1 MRAERV
7 RSAWRKGRVSRDSVR
22 ALMGTITRRRLVR
35 WSLCVVVTLTV
46 LSGALHGLIVP
57 PMGLVRT
64 FYATSGFSGEPLSQD
79 RTTEISLAFLDQDPT
94 LPRRF
99 ISVEWRGFWFLPQAQ
114 TVDVYAGADD
124 RVDVLVDGQLVLQR
138 SPRRGMHTIGETITL
153 SAGSHTITVR
163 YEQDGGGLHLNVQR
177 AFADARPAPFSST
190 RLFPDRPGRVG
201 VLLAA
206 GTPWLLRLVAVLWLI
221 PTAGLLVVMLG
232 VAVGRVW
239 RLWRTVGAPHTG
251 REFLRRLNLVI
262 FPALLSP
269 ALLVLFGP
277 FTVYRANQ
285 HEFSALFTDIAWP
298 WLLLAVGGAWALLL
312 SISCVICL
320 LSDWLVRLYAALLFA
335 VGVLLWAQG
344 NLLVADYGLLTGEGL
359 DLSREIWRVPYE
371 TALWVGVV
379 GLAAVYARAIS
390 TIARVGSQL
399 LIALQAM
406 VLVSAMVTAGGDAQN
421 DMPGWSQPPEDIY
434 ALSRQHNV
442 IHIVLDAFPSWI
454 FAELLEQERSTFD
467 RDFSGFSFFAD
478 HLGAFPT
485 TRASMPAML
494 TGMAY
499 RNEVPLN
506 DFIRENIRERSIFSV
521 LDGYGYQVHA
531 ASFHGTDQPP
541 AVFPNGRSTVRYTIP
556 TPYGSRREYLK
567 FAAAQLVDLSL
578 FRHVPHGIKPRV
590 YNEQAWLLQS
600 LYPEQ
605 QVGRNT
611 RTSGHA
617 AFVKDYTRRVRTAT
631 DQPVYTFLH
640 VAIPHPPMVMD
651 SRCTFIGPTRLDPT
665 SYAAQS
671 RCGLVLVQDLLNRLR
686 ALGVYD
692 SSLVLLASD
701 HGWDT
706 RRAEPSLA
714 GVQTPAGHLDR
725 IVPSAMALLAVK
737 PPESRG
743 PVQTSYLPTSIT
755 DIPAT
760 IYDVIGRPNP
770 GMRGQS
776 AFQMAPDSD
785 RRREYVHHSWKNA
798 DWARS
803 HFDLMHLFP
812 VSGRMQEPSAWGFPR
827 AIFEPADDRAAQF
840 EQYGTGLSEVETG
853 AYGAVRWGDAR
864 VVMYAVPDAT
874 GFGISARTVPGGG
887 PQSVR
892 VRINGGV
899 VTRHELAADAWR
911 RLHHTFTPAT
921 DSARPV
927 TIELLLDPPGRDES
941 RLVLYRDHVWE
952 R

>member
-1 MRAERV
+1 M
-7 RSAWRKGRVSRDSVR
+7 
-22 ALMGTITRRRLVR
+22 
-35 WSLCVVVTLTV
+35 
-46 LSGALHGLIVP
+46 
-57 PMGLVRT
+57 
-64 FYATSGFSGEPLSQD
+64 
-79 RTTEISLAFLDQDPT
+79 
-94 LPRRF
+94 
-99 ISVEWRGFWFLPQAQ
+99 
-114 TVDVYAGADD
+114 
-124 RVDVLVDGQLVLQR
+124 
-138 SPRRGMHTIGETITL
+138 
-153 SAGSHTITVR
+153 
-163 YEQDGGGLHLNVQR
+163 EQDGGGLHLNVQR

-190 RLFPDRPGRVG
+190 RLFPDRPDRVG

-232 VAVGRVW
+232 VPVG

-277 FTVYRANQ
+277 FTVYRSNQ

-344 NLLVADYGLLTGEGL
+344 NLLMADYGLLTGEGL

-379 GLAAVYARAIS
+379 GLAAVYARAVS
-390 TIARVGSQL
+390 TIARFGSQL
-399 LIALQAM
+399 LIALQAV
-406 VLVSAMVTAGGDAQN
+406 VLVSAMVTAGGDAQ
-421 DMPGWSQPPEDIY
+421 DDTPGWSQPPEDIY

-521 LDGYGYQVHA
+521 LDGYGHQVHA
-531 ASFHGTDQPP
+531 ASFHGDRPAACRVPEWSVGGPLHDSDALWKSSRVSQICRGPARGPVLVSSCPPRDQVQGLQRASVVVAEPLLGAAGGP
-541 AVFPNGRSTVRYTIP
+541 QHADERSR
-556 TPYGSRREYLK
+556 GLR
-567 FAAAQLVDLSL
+567 Q
-578 FRHVPHGIKPRV
+578 
-590 YNEQAWLLQS
+590 
-600 LYPEQ
+600 
-605 QVGRNT
+605 
-611 RTSGHA
+611 
-617 AFVKDYTRRVRTAT
+617 DYTRRLRTAT

-640 VAIPHPPMVMD
+640 VAIPHPPVVMD

-692 SSLVLLASD
+692 SSLVLIASD

-737 PPESRG
+737 PPESSG
-743 PVQTSYLPTSIT
+743 PVQTLYVPTSIT

-812 VSGRMQEPSAWGFPR
+812 VNGRMQEPSAWGFPR

-864 VVMYAVPDAT
+864 VVMYAVPNAT

-892 VRINGGV
+892 VRINGVV
-899 VTRHELAADAWR
+899 VTRHELVADAWR

-927 TIELLLDPPGRDES
+927 TIELLLDPPERDES

>member
-7 RSAWRKGRVSRDSVR
+7 RSAGREGRVSRDSVR
-22 ALMGTITRRRLVR
+22 ARLGTITRRRLVC
-35 WSLCVVVTLTV
+35 WYLCVVATLTV
-46 LSGALHGLIVP
+46 LSGVLHGVIAP

-153 SAGSHTITVR
+153 SAGSHPVTVR

-190 RLFPDRPGRVG
+190 RLFPDRPDRVG

-232 VAVGRVW
+232 VPVGRLW

-344 NLLVADYGLLTGEGL
+344 NLLMADYGLLTGEGL

-379 GLAAVYARAIS
+379 GLAAVYARAVS
-390 TIARVGSQL
+390 TIARFGSQL
-399 LIALQAM
+399 LIALQAV
-406 VLVSAMVTAGGDAQN
+406 VLVSAMVTAGGDAQ
-421 DMPGWSQPPEDIY
+421 DDTPGWSQPPEDIY

-531 ASFHGTDQPP
+531 ASFHG
-541 AVFPNGRSTVRYTIP
+541 P
-556 TPYGSRREYLK
+556 TSRLPCSRMVSRRSATRFRRPMEVVESISNLPRPSSWTCPCFVMSPTGSSPGSTTSK
-567 FAAAQLVDLSL
+567 RGCCRASTRSSRWAA
-578 FRHVPHGIKPRV
+578 
-590 YNEQAWLLQS
+590 
-600 LYPEQ
+600 
-605 QVGRNT
+605 T
-611 RTSGHA
+611 R
-617 AFVKDYTRRVRTAT
+617 
-631 DQPVYTFLH
+631 
-640 VAIPHPPMVMD
+640 
-651 SRCTFIGPTRLDPT
+651 
-665 SYAAQS
+665 
-671 RCGLVLVQDLLNRLR
+671 
-686 ALGVYD
+686 
-692 SSLVLLASD
+692 
-701 HGWDT
+701 
-706 RRAEPSLA
+706 
-714 GVQTPAGHLDR
+714 
-725 IVPSAMALLAVK
+725 
-737 PPESRG
+737 
-743 PVQTSYLPTSIT
+743 
-755 DIPAT
+755 
-760 IYDVIGRPNP
+760 
-770 GMRGQS
+770 
-776 AFQMAPDSD
+776 
-785 RRREYVHHSWKNA
+785 
-798 DWARS
+798 
-803 HFDLMHLFP
+803 
-812 VSGRMQEPSAWGFPR
+812 
-827 AIFEPADDRAAQF
+827 
-840 EQYGTGLSEVETG
+840 
-853 AYGAVRWGDAR
+853 
-864 VVMYAVPDAT
+864 
-874 GFGISARTVPGGG
+874 
-887 PQSVR
+887 
-892 VRINGGV
+892 
-899 VTRHELAADAWR
+899 
-911 RLHHTFTPAT
+911 
-921 DSARPV
+921 
-927 TIELLLDPPGRDES
+927 
-941 RLVLYRDHVWE
+941 
-952 R
+952 

>member
-1 MRAERV
+1 
-7 RSAWRKGRVSRDSVR
+7 
-22 ALMGTITRRRLVR
+22 MGDVTRRRLVR
-35 WSLCVVVTLTV
+35 WYLCVAATLTV
-46 LSGALHGLIVP
+46 LSGALHGLIAP
-57 PMGLVRT
+57 PIGLVRT
-64 FYATSGFSGEPLSQD
+64 FYVTSDFSGEPLSQD
-79 RTTEISLAFLDQDPT
+79 RTTEISLAFLDEDPT
-94 LPRRF
+94 LPRQF
-99 ISVEWRGFWFLPQAQ
+99 FSVGWDGFWFLPQAT
-114 TVDVYAGADD
+114 TVELYAGAEDD
-124 RVDVLVDGQLVLQR
+124 RVAVFVDGRLVLR
-138 SPRRGMHTIGETITL
+138 HNPRPDLRTISEPMTL
-153 SAGSHTITVR
+153 SAGPHWFTVR
-163 YEQDGGGLHLNVQR
+163 YEYDGGAMSLNVQR
-177 AFADARPAPFSST
+177 AFAGGRPAPFAPT
-190 RLFPDRPGRVG
+190 RLFPKVPDVG
-201 VLLAA
+201 DVRLAT
-206 GTPWLLRLVAVLWLI
+206 GNYWLLRFVAVLWFI

-232 VAVGRVW
+232 GMGVLAGRS
-239 RLWRTVGAPHTG
+239 WRTDGAPHTG

-298 WLLLAVGGAWALLL
+298 WLLLAVGGAWVLLL
-312 SISCVICL
+312 SIGCVICL
-320 LSDWLVRLYAALLFA
+320 LADWLVRLYAALLFA

-344 NLLVADYGLLTGEGL
+344 NLLMADYGLLTGEGL

-390 TIARVGSQL
+390 TIARFGSQL

-421 DMPGWSQPPEDIY
+421 DTPGWSLPPEDIY

-454 FAELLEQERSTFD
+454 FAELLEQERSAFD

-531 ASFHGTDQPP
+531 ASFHGIDHPP
-541 AVFPNGRSTVRYTIP
+541 AVFPNGRSPVRYTIP

-600 LYPEQ
+600 LYSEQ

-611 RTSGHA
+611 RTSSHE
-617 AFVKDYTRRVRTAT
+617 AFVKDYTRRLRTAT

-640 VAIPHPPMVMD
+640 VAIPHPPVVMD

-671 RCGLVLVQDLLNRLR
+671 RCGLVLIQDLLNRLR

-743 PVQTSYLPTSIT
+743 PVQTLYVPTSIT

-827 AIFEPADDRAAQF
+827 AIFEPADDRAVQF

-853 AYGAVRWGDAR
+853 EDSAIRWGDAR
-864 VVMYAVPDAT
+864 VVMYAAPNAT
-874 GFGISARTVPGGG
+874 GFGISARTVSGGG

-892 VRINGGV
+892 VRINGVV
-899 VTRHELAADAWR
+899 VTRHELADDAWR
-911 RLHHTFTPAT
+911 RLRHTFTPAT

-927 TIELLLDPPGRDES
+927 TIELLLDPPGRNES

>member
-1 MRAERV
+1 MRAKRV
-7 RSAWRKGRVSRDSVR
+7 RSSVWLR
-22 ALMGTITRRRLVR
+22 ALMGDVTRRRLVR
-35 WSLCVVVTLTV
+35 WYLCVAATLTV

-57 PMGLVRT
+57 PTGLVRT

-99 ISVEWRGFWFLPQAQ
+99 ISVKWRGFWFLPQAQ

-124 RVDVLVDGQLVLQR
+124 RVDVLVDGQLVH
-138 SPRRGMHTIGETITL
+138 RRNPSLGMGTTREPITL
-153 SAGSHTITVR
+153 GAGPHEITVR
-163 YEQDGGGLHLNVQR
+163 YEQDGGAIYLNVQR
-177 AFADARPAPFSST
+177 AFAGARPAPFTPT
-190 RLFPDRPGRVG
+190 RLFPQVPNVQDVR
-201 VLLAA
+201 LAT
-206 GTPWLLRLVAVLWLI
+206 GTYWLLRVVAVLWLI
-221 PTAGLLVVMLG
+221 PPAGLLVVMLG
-232 VAVGRVW
+232 GMGVLAGRS
-239 RLWRTVGAPHTG
+239 WRTDGAPHTG

-285 HEFSALFTDIAWP
+285 HEFSALFTEIAWP

-312 SISCVICL
+312 SIGCVICL
-320 LSDWLVRLYAALLFA
+320 LADRLVRLYAALLFA

-344 NLLVADYGLLTGEGL
+344 NLLMADYGLLTGEGL

-390 TIARVGSQL
+390 TIARFGSQL

-421 DMPGWSQPPEDIY
+421 DTPGWSSPPEDIY

-541 AVFPNGRSTVRYTIP
+541 AVFPNGRSPVRYTIP

-600 LYPEQ
+600 LYSEQ

-611 RTSGHA
+611 RTSGHE
-617 AFVKDYTRRVRTAT
+617 AFVKDYTRRLRTAT

-640 VAIPHPPMVMD
+640 VAIPHPPVVMD

-671 RCGLVLVQDLLNRLR
+671 RCGLVLIQDLLNRLR

-701 HGWDT
+701 HGWNT

-714 GVQTPAGHLDR
+714 GVQTPAGPLDR

-743 PVQTSYLPTSIT
+743 PVQTLYVPTSIT

-760 IYDVIGRPNP
+760 IYDVIGRQNP

-812 VSGRMQEPSAWGFPR
+812 VNGRMQEPSAWGFPR

-853 AYGAVRWGDAR
+853 EYSAIRWGDAR
-864 VVMYAVPDAT
+864 VVMYAVPNAT

-887 PQSVR
+887 QQSVR
-892 VRINGGV
+892 VRINGVV
-899 VTRHELAADAWR
+899 VTRHELADDAWR

-927 TIELLLDPPGRDES
+927 TIELLLDPPGRNES